1 MLAWPDASV
10 STASKYCPPLPYS
23 LSSLRITFDR
33 RPGVSTCSVV
43 RPHSNRSAKLH
54 SPHVSLVWIDDADSS
69 HRRR

>member
-43 RPHSNRSAKLH
+43 RPHSNRSAKLQ
-54 SPHVSLVWIDDADSS
+54 SPHVSLVRIEEC
-69 HRRR
+69 